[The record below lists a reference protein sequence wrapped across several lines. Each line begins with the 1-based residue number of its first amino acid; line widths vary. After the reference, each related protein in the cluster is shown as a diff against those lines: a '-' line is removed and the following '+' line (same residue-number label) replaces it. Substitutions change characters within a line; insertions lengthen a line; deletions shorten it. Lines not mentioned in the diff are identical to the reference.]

1 MNRAIILTTA
11 LKGSTVKSTQ
21 CLGSNS
27 SSISYWLC
35 DLGHIPKTLCL
46 RIVIYKTSTIITIP
60 TSQDCLTHNEDS
72 INIIT
77 TLLQMKNLKI
87 QGLGQTVPG
96 DRASPWRSQDL
107 HSSHNFFT
115 PYTTL
120 ANSMVGCTDGVRVQ
134 KHYHSLTSLVST
146 IPKSWMGT
154 PGFLPL
160 VLLIIPTSF
169 RGEMW
174 GLQDLPGTKPDLGLY
189 KVHMASLA

>member
-146 IPKSWMGT
+146 IPKS
-154 PGFLPL
+154 
-160 VLLIIPTSF
+160 
-169 RGEMW
+169 
-174 GLQDLPGTKPDLGLY
+174 
-189 KVHMASLA
+189 